1 MPDEMKLYSV
11 HLPAT
16 TKGPRRRKVD
26 FGVRGLYRFD
36 ADVTDKAVA
45 GYPHHRIRLTP
56 AQAKQLEGDGFTVRE
71 LQATEPAAPS
81 AGAALAEAVATE
93 RKTARGEKE

>member
-1 MPDEMKLYSV
+1 MSDEMKVYSV

-26 FGVRGLYRFD
+26 FGERGLFRFD
-36 ADVTDKAVA
+36 ADVEDKAVV

-56 AQAKQLEGDGFTVRE
+56 AQARQLEGDGFTVRE
-71 LQATEPAAPS
+71 LQETPAETSPAAAEL
-81 AGAALAEAVATE
+81 AGAIAQE
-93 RKTARGEKE
+93 RTKLRGKE